1 MVIGS
6 FVITF
11 GSTALAEVCVIKSSL
26 DRTFCKMWGS
36 TSGILYFIAGLTLV
50 IIKYEGKTHGW

>member
-11 GSTALAEVCVIKSSL
+11 GSTALAEVCVIKSSF

-50 IIKYEGKTHGW
+50 MIKY